1 MNRPKRKQSR
11 GTGLRILIIAI
22 LFLIAAALAILAFSE
37 NDQNN
42 GIKNTPNPGNTAD
55 LTATPS
61 PSPTPTP
68 TPVPT
73 PTPLPE
79 FVPAAVT
86 GTYPD
91 EFGIETGVMVDG
103 VEFDDYSRSAYIDFA
118 EGIDYTDLE
127 GVITFRGN
135 NFREGSSYGTASLKL
150 KKFGAETWEYETG
163 SLPKMY
169 GEGSWT
175 GSGWTGQPLLVK
187 WPESTKKI
195 MNMYDSAKQKKDL
208 VEVIYATMD
217 GNIYFL
223 DSETGEKT
231 RDSIKTGFPFKGA
244 GALDP
249 RGIPML
255 YLGAGD
261 DSPLDGGKGA
271 RAFIYSLVTGEKLY
285 EFGANDLFTLR
296 DWHAYDS
303 SPLVDAET
311 DTLIYPGEN
320 GILYMMKLNTQY
332 DENTGVLTIDP
343 SEQIKWRYNTERSGS
358 EYWLGIEDSI
368 IIWRS
373 KAIFSDNGGHLFC
386 IDLNTFKV
394 EWVQDVLDD
403 TNCTPVL
410 ELEDGHP
417 YVYTST
423 SFHAGWRAAEGEKA
437 VIPVWKID
445 AVTGEVVWHTDY
457 SCGTSSGV
465 SGGVQ
470 GTIAL
475 GKNKLSELIF
485 VPVSRNPST
494 SSGKLAALDKATGK
508 ERWVFEME
516 RYPWSSPAA
525 VYDEDGNGYIIQC
538 NQAGD
543 MYLLDGLTG
552 ELLDTKNLGS
562 NIEASPSVFGNR
574 VVVGTRGNRIF
585 GITLE

>member
-1 MNRPKRKQSR
+1 MNRPRRRRSR
-11 GTGLRILIIAI
+11 GTGLQILVIII
-22 LFLIAAALAILAFSE
+22 LTLIAAALAILAFSGDSE
-37 NDQNN
+37 NN
-42 GIKNTPNPGNTAD
+42 GTQKTPGPGSTGG
-55 LTATPS
+55 LIITPS
-61 PSPTPTP
+61 PAPLPTPE
-68 TPVPT
+68 PT

-91 EFGIETGVMVDG
+91 EFGIESGIMVDG
-103 VEFDDYSRSAYIDFA
+103 VEFDSYQRSASIDFSEGA
-118 EGIDYTDLE
+118 DYTELEGI
-127 GVITFRGN
+127 ITFRGN
-135 NFREGSSYGTASLKL
+135 NFRDGASYGAASVKS
-150 KKFGAETWEYETG
+150 KKFNTEPWEFETG
-163 SLPKMY
+163 SLKKMY

-187 WPESTKKI
+187 WPEQTKRI

-208 VEVIYATMD
+208 VEAIYATMD

-223 DSETGEKT
+223 DIETGEKT

-255 YLGAGD
+255 YLGSGD

-271 RAFIYSLVTGEKLY
+271 RAFIYSLVTGEKLL
-285 EFGANDLFTLR
+285 EFGAEDPFAWR
-296 DWHAYDS
+296 GFHAYDS

-311 DTLIYPGEN
+311 DTLVYPGEN
-320 GILYMMKLNTQY
+320 GILYTMKLNTQY
-332 DENTGVLTIDP
+332 DENAGILSISP
-343 SEQIKWRYNTERSGS
+343 SEQIKWRYRGARSGDK
-358 EYWLGIEDSI
+358 YWLGIEDSAV
-368 IIWRS
+368 IWRS
-373 KAIFSDNGGHLFC
+373 HAIFSDNGGHLMC
-386 IDLNTFKV
+386 LDLNRYKV
-394 EWVQDVLDD
+394 EWVQNVLDD

-423 SFHAGWRAAEGEKA
+423 SFHAGWRAEEGEKT

-445 AVTGEVVWHTDY
+445 AVTGEIVWKTEY
-457 SCGTSSGV
+457 MCGTVKDV

-470 GTIAL
+470 GTLAV
-475 GKNKLSELIF
+475 GKNKLSDLIF

-494 SSGKLAALDKATGK
+494 SSGKLVALDKNTGS

-516 RYPWSSPAA
+516 KYPWSSPVA

-538 NQAGD
+538 NQAGN

-552 ELLDTKNLGS
+552 ELLDTLNLGA
-562 NIEASPSVFGNR
+562 NIEASPAVYGNTI
-574 VVVGTRGNRIF
+574 VVGTRGNRIF
-585 GITLE
+585 GVTLE